1 MIRINNVTKR
11 FGGLTAVD
19 SVSFEVSGGEALALL
34 GSNGA
39 GKSTLIKCMLGLLDY
54 TGEITVN
61 GINARERSKEAK
73 SLIGYLPQEPVFYD
87 MRTKDLIRFFARI
100 RGAGKGSEER
110 LLDGVGL
117 SGHADKYASEL
128 SGGMRQRLSFAVALL
143 SEPEV
148 LLLDEPTSN
157 LDARAR
163 VDFLKLVKEY
173 KDRGKTVVFSSHR
186 LDEVDYL
193 ADRVV
198 LMREGR
204 LVFDDGPEVLK
215 KSLGLKLRANILVD
229 EGSVSAAA
237 SVLSEAGIKV
247 HGRNGRGLVVD
258 VLAEDRM
265 RPVRELIMREI
276 RVMDFTVEEP
286 AMEKI
291 LEGAG
296 TDGA

>member
-1 MIRINNVTKR
+1 MINIKRVTKR
-11 FGGLTAVD
+11 FGRLTAVD
-19 SVSFEVSGGEALALL
+19 SVSFDVSGGEALALL

-54 TGEITVN
+54 TGEIIVN
-61 GINARERSKEAK
+61 GIDTRKHPKEAK
-73 SLIGYLPQEPVFYD
+73 SEIGYLPQEPVFYD
-87 MRTKDLIRFFARI
+87 MKTKEIIRFFARI
-100 RGAGKGSEER
+100 RKAGPGAEER
-110 LLDGVGL
+110 LLSEVGL
-117 SGHADKYASEL
+117 EEHANKYASEL

-204 LVFDDGPEVLK
+204 LVFDGSPKVLK
-215 KSLGLKLRANILVD
+215 DSPGLRLRASIHVR
-229 EGSVSAAA
+229 EGAATDAAAALSAA
-237 SVLSEAGIKV
+237 GITV
-247 HGRNGRGLVVD
+247 HGRNGSGLVVD
-258 VLAEDRM
+258 VAAGDRM
-265 RPVRELIMREI
+265 KPVRELLAREI
-276 RVMDFTVEEP
+276 EVVDFIVDEP
-286 AMEKI
+286 AMEQI
-291 LEGAG
+291 LEGVG
-296 TDGA
+296 TDGD